1 MPESLGVVRLGT
13 VDYAEALALQR
24 RAAAARA
31 EDCIPDLLLLLE
43 HPHVYTLG
51 RAARPEHVRASAA
64 EMAAVGATVHAVERG
79 GDVTYHGPGQL
90 VGYPILDLR
99 RHGQDLHRYLR
110 LIEQALID
118 ALTSFGVCAGRV
130 AGLTGVWI
138 GDEKVAAIGV
148 GVRRWVTLHGFAL
161 NVAVDLSY
169 FDLIVPCGIHDRG
182 VTSLHR
188 HLVPP
193 PSLDDVAD
201 RVSGT
206 FAECFDLTPFSVS
219 SLEPLLNGVPP
230 ATSVFS
236 RSLQNGCLHA
246 DN

>member
-1 MPESLGVVRLGT
+1 MAGQIGVLSLGRT
-13 VDYAEALALQR
+13 DYVTALDLQR

-31 EDCIPDLLLLLE
+31 ECAIPDLLLLLE
-43 HPHVYTLG
+43 HPPVYTLG
-51 RAARPEHVRASAA
+51 RGARPEHLCASPA
-64 EMAAVGATVHAVERG
+64 EIAAVGASVHAVERG

-99 RHGQDLHRYLR
+99 GHGQDLHRYLR
-110 LIEQALID
+110 RLEQTLID
-118 ALTSFGVCAGRV
+118 TLGAYDLV
-130 AGLTGVWI
+130 ASRIPGLTGVWL

-188 HLVPP
+188 HL
-193 PSLDDVAD
+193 
-201 RVSGT
+201 
-206 FAECFDLTPFSVS
+206 TPAPSVS
-219 SLEPLLNGVPP
+219 DVIPRLMAAFE
-230 ATSVFS
+230 TVFHV
-236 RSLQNGCLHA
+236 RLCEVRDLA
-246 DN
+246 ELM